1 MFTLQAG
8 QIENALRMNGAKDIS
23 AKEMMQG
30 FANCA
35 APLEHRGPVAL
46 TQPVV
51 NLFPTLAPPIASPG
65 IRVTGPQTKNVF
77 IDIPPFVP
85 YFPPMIPYP
94 PGDEWR
100 DIPYFDPG
108 SFHVPGPVNTGS
120 LTAADVTAGTVNTPV
135 VRVERDSRFGNPGKS
150 DGITN
155 EGDIVNQGDTHNYG
169 DTYTTNQTVENTSIT
184 NQTVINNGDVIN
196 RGAVYN
202 EIVHNYQTINHG
214 PVHNHS
220 ETWMQGPVNMIGPV
234 IVQQPPVVAGVPL
247 DPIAMTVV
255 TDVVWE
261 GNALKKKT
269 RPVTVFG
276 VRGGETTTTLL
287 EGTECPA

>member
-51 NLFPTLAPPIASPG
+51 NLFPTLAPPIAPPG
-65 IRVTGPQTKNVF
+65 IRITGPQTKNVF

-108 SFHVPGPVNTGS
+108 SFHVPGPVNTGP
-120 LTAADVTAGTVNTPV
+120 LTAAEVTAGPV
-135 VRVERDSRFGNPGKS
+135 TTTNVTNSGDV
-150 DGITN
+150 TN
-155 EGDIVNQGDTHNYG
+155 EGDITNQGDTHNYG
-169 DTYTTNQTVENTSIT
+169 DTVTHNHTTTNTSTT

-202 EIVHNYQTINHG
+202 EVTHNYQTINHG

-234 IVQQPPVVAGVPL
+234 IIQRPPVVAGVPL
-247 DPIAMTVV
+247 EPVNITVV

-261 GNALKKKT
+261 DNTLKKKT

-276 VRGGETTTTLL
+276 VRGGETTTTVL

>member
-1 MFTLQAG
+1 MFTLQSG
-8 QIENALRMNGAKDIS
+8 QIENALRMNGGSDIS

-51 NLFPTLAPPIASPG
+51 NLFPTVAPPIPAPG
-65 IRVTGPQTKNVF
+65 IRITGPQTKNVF

-85 YFPPMIPYP
+85 YVPPIIPFP
-94 PGDEWR
+94 PGDEWQ

-108 SFHVPGPVNTGS
+108 SFFVPGPSQFGP
-120 LTAADVTAGTVNTPV
+120 VTS
-135 VRVERDSRFGNPGKS
+135 DSVTTTQVTSTEISNS
-150 DGITN
+150 
-155 EGDIVNQGDTHNYG
+155 GDIVNSGDVVSQGDAVFAGDTKTENLAVTNNTTHNR
-169 DTYTTNQTVENTSIT
+169 TV
-184 NQTVINNGDVIN
+184 VNNGDVIN

-202 EIVHNYQTINHG
+202 ELAHNYKTVNHG

-220 ETWMQGPVNMIGPV
+220 ATWMRGPVNMVGPV
-234 IVQQPPVVAGVPL
+234 IIHRPPVVTGVPAAPFQVTL
-247 DPIAMTVV
+247 V
-255 TDVVWE
+255 TDVAWAD
-261 GNALKKKT
+261 NALTVKT
-269 RPVTVFG
+269 RQATVFG
-276 VRGGETTTTLL
+276 VLGDETTVTLL